1 MRSLVRCRSAASCL
15 ALPTVPGSAPARRA
29 LASAAGPPAPTNSLP
44 FGAPV
49 LPFHHAFPVHNL
61 DLARAFYRD
70 LLGCEEG
77 RSSKTWIDYNF
88 WGHQIVCHWAG
99 DGYRCQDHFNSV
111 DIDMVPV
118 PHFGVCLTVPQ
129 FEALAAR
136 LKAQQVRFVV
146 EPHLRFP
153 GEPGE
158 QWTMFFKDPSGNN
171 IEMKALTKQ
180 DNLFASACLRGAGR
194 GARRPAGGR
203 GSRSPLQ
210 GAGGRAVGLALT
222 PPLSLSLSRARARLT
237 HTYTHIQSI
246 MSSKVL

>member
-1 MRSLVRCRSAASCL
+1 MRRALVRSRAAASSSL
-15 ALPTVPGSAPARRA
+15 LSLPLVQARAAPRRA
-29 LASAAGPPAPTNSLP
+29 LASAAAPPTNSIP

-61 DLARAFYRD
+61 DQARAFYRD

-99 DGYRCQDHFNSV
+99 NDYKCQDYFNSV

-136 LKAQQVRFVV
+136 LKAHQVRFVV

-171 IEMKALTKQ
+171 LEFKALTKQ
-180 DNLFASACLRGAGR
+180 DNLFASACA
-194 GARRPAGGR
+194 
-203 GSRSPLQ
+203 
-210 GAGGRAVGLALT
+210 
-222 PPLSLSLSRARARLT
+222 RARARMCSHAGLRACTRSGLCVSFTALT
-237 HTYTHIQSI
+237 PTRTKPHPYPEYYV
-246 MSSKVL
+246 K

>member
-1 MRSLVRCRSAASCL
+1 MRRALVRSRGAASSSGL
-15 ALPTVPGSAPARRA
+15 ALPLALARAAAAARVAPRRA
-29 LASAAGPPAPTNSLP
+29 LASSAAPPTDSVP
-44 FGAPV
+44 FGGPI

-61 DLARAFYRD
+61 DQARAFYRD

-99 DGYRCQDHFNSV
+99 NDYRCKDYFNSV

-136 LKAQQVRFVV
+136 LKAHQVRFVV

-171 IEMKALTKQ
+171 LEFKALTKQ
-180 DNLFASACLRGAGR
+180 DNLFASACVR
-194 GARRPAGGR
+194 ARRCAGCVPAR
-203 GSRSPLQ
+203 L
-210 GAGGRAVGLALT
+210 GLRLSSLLT
-222 PPLSLSLSRARARLT
+222 HARATRACT
-237 HTYTHIQSI
+237 RPHQSTT
-246 MSSKVL
+246 